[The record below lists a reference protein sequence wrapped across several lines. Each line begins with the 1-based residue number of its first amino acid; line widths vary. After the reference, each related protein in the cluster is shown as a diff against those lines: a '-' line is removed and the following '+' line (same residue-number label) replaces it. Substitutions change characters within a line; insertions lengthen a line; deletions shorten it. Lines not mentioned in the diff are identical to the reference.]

1 MSQSR
6 TGLVKFCVPARIAPL
21 QRPAR
26 RWLSLPYI
34 SITLDTSLMQTL
46 LDTAHCRLTLYRYPR
61 QSQDPLQAWD
71 AADEY
76 LINEL
81 AESPLE
87 QCGPVIIMND
97 GFGAL
102 TAYLHDHTPR
112 CVTDSHISERATL
125 ANLAENGLDPHDI
138 RLQDALAPL
147 PLAPALVVIKVSK
160 YQALLEQQLLALRQV
175 VTPTTR
181 ILAAGKAKDIHTST
195 LKLFEKYLG
204 ETRTSLAWKKARLIH
219 CTPDA
224 LRPALDNP
232 FPTTWPLEGSNM
244 LIHNHANVFSRTS
257 LDIGARFM
265 LDNLPI
271 HSARRV
277 IDLGCGNGVLGLSLL
292 ARDSEVEV
300 TFIDESHMAVD
311 SARLNVEHNL
321 PDALPRAHFLVNNCL
336 DGIETGAAD
345 RILCNPPFHQL
356 QAITDHIA
364 WQMFTDAH
372 RVLPQGGELWIVGNR
387 HLDYHNKLKRLFA
400 NAQVVASNSK
410 FVILK
415 AIKR

>member
-1 MSQSR
+1 
-6 TGLVKFCVPARIAPL
+6 
-21 QRPAR
+21 
-26 RWLSLPYI
+26 
-34 SITLDTSLMQTL
+34 MQTL
-46 LDTAHCRLTLYRYPR
+46 LETAHCRLTLYRYPR
-61 QSQDPLQAWD
+61 QNQDPLQAWD

-76 LINEL
+76 LINTL
-81 AESPLE
+81 AEAPLA
-87 QCGPVIIMND
+87 QAGPVIIMND

-102 TAYLHDHTPR
+102 AAYLHDHTPV
-112 CVTDSHISERATL
+112 CVSDSYISERATL
-125 ANLAENGLDPHDI
+125 ANLAENQLDPNAI
-138 RLQDALAPL
+138 TLQDTLSPL
-147 PLAPALVVIKVSK
+147 PPAPALVVIKVSK

-175 VTPTTR
+175 ATPATR
-181 ILAAGKAKDIHTST
+181 ILAAGKAKDIHSST
-195 LKLFEKYLG
+195 LALFEKYLG
-204 ETRTSLAWKKARLIH
+204 QTRTSLAWKKARLIH
-219 CTPDA
+219 CTVDGTSATP
-224 LRPALDNP
+224 LNNP
-232 FPTTWPLEGSNM
+232 FPTVWPLEGTDM

-265 LDNLPI
+265 LDNLPV
-271 HSARRV
+271 HSARKV
-277 IDLGCGNGVLGLSLL
+277 IDLGCGNGVLGLALL
-292 ARDSEVEV
+292 ARDTEVEV
-300 TFIDESHMAVD
+300 TFIDESHMAVA

-321 PDALPRAHFLVNNCL
+321 PDALPRARFMVNNCL
-336 DGIETGAAD
+336 DGVEVGSAD

-364 WQMFTDAH
+364 WQMFSDAH

>member
-1 MSQSR
+1 
-6 TGLVKFCVPARIAPL
+6 
-21 QRPAR
+21 
-26 RWLSLPYI
+26 
-34 SITLDTSLMQTL
+34 MQTL

-61 QSQDPLQAWD
+61 QNQDPLQAWD

-81 AESPLE
+81 AESQQAPD
-87 QCGPVIIMND
+87 GPVIIMND

-102 TAYLHDHTPR
+102 AAFLHAHAPV
-112 CVTDSHISERATL
+112 CVTDSHVSERATL
-125 ANLAENGLDPHDI
+125 ANLAENGLDPDAI

-147 PLAPALVVIKVSK
+147 PDAPALVVIKVSK

-175 VTPTTR
+175 VTPATR

-219 CTPDA
+219 CTPA
-224 LRPALDNP
+224 AERPPLPNP
-232 FPTTWPLEGSNM
+232 FPTVWPLEGSGV

-292 ARDSEVEV
+292 ARDSEAEV
-300 TFIDESHMAVD
+300 TFIDESYMAVA

-336 DGIETGAAD
+336 DGVPAGSAD

-387 HLDYHNKLKRLFA
+387 HLDYHNKLKRLFG

>member
-1 MSQSR
+1 
-6 TGLVKFCVPARIAPL
+6 
-21 QRPAR
+21 
-26 RWLSLPYI
+26 
-34 SITLDTSLMQTL
+34 MQTL

-76 LINEL
+76 LINTL

-87 QCGPVIIMND
+87 HAGPVIIMND
-97 GFGAL
+97 GFGVLA
-102 TAYLHDHTPR
+102 AFLHGHGPV
-112 CVTDSHISERATL
+112 CVSDSHISERATL
-125 ANLAENGLDPHDI
+125 ANLAENGLDPAQI
-138 RLQDALAPL
+138 TLQDALAPL
-147 PLAPALVVIKVSK
+147 PAAPALVVIKVSK
-160 YQALLEQQLLALRQV
+160 YQALLEQQLLALREV
-175 VTPTTR
+175 VTPATR
-181 ILAAGKAKDIHTST
+181 ILAAGKAKDIHSST

-219 CTPDA
+219 CEPQA
-224 LRPALDNP
+224 ERPALSSP
-232 FPTTWPLEGSNM
+232 FPTVWPLEGTNM

-271 HSARRV
+271 HSARKV

-292 ARDSEVEV
+292 AKDSEVEV
-300 TFIDESHMAVD
+300 TFIDESHMAVA

-321 PDALPRAHFLVNNCL
+321 PAALPRAHFLVNNCL
-336 DGIETGAAD
+336 DDVAVGAAD

>member
-1 MSQSR
+1 
-6 TGLVKFCVPARIAPL
+6 
-21 QRPAR
+21 
-26 RWLSLPYI
+26 
-34 SITLDTSLMQTL
+34 MQTL
-46 LDTAHCRLTLYRYPR
+46 LDMAHCRLTLYRYPR
-61 QSQDPLQAWD
+61 QNQDPLQAWD

-76 LINEL
+76 LINQL

-87 QCGPVIIMND
+87 PDGPVIIMND

-102 TAYLHDHTPR
+102 TAFLHGHSPV

-125 ANLAENGLDPHDI
+125 ANLAENGLDSGTVT
-138 RLQDALAPL
+138 LQDALAPL
-147 PLAPALVVIKVSK
+147 PQAPALVVIKVSK

-175 VTPTTR
+175 VTPATR
-181 ILAAGKAKDIHTST
+181 VLAAGKAKDIHTST

-219 CTPDA
+219 CTPA
-224 LRPALDNP
+224 AERPPLANP
-232 FPTTWPLEGSNM
+232 FPTVWPPEGTTM
-244 LIHNHANVFSRTS
+244 QIHNHANVFSRTS

-300 TFIDESHMAVD
+300 TFIDESHMAVA

-321 PDALPRAHFLVNNCL
+321 PDALPRAHFMVNNCL
-336 DGIETGAAD
+336 DDVPVGAAD

-364 WQMFTDAH
+364 WQMFSDAH

-387 HLDYHNKLKRLFA
+387 HLDYHNKLKRLFG

>member
-1 MSQSR
+1 
-6 TGLVKFCVPARIAPL
+6 
-21 QRPAR
+21 
-26 RWLSLPYI
+26 
-34 SITLDTSLMQTL
+34 MQTL

-61 QSQDPLQAWD
+61 QNQDPLQAWD

-81 AESPLE
+81 AESQQAPD
-87 QCGPVIIMND
+87 GPVIIMND

-102 TAYLHDHTPR
+102 AAFLHAHAPV
-112 CVTDSHISERATL
+112 CVTDSHVSERATL
-125 ANLAENGLDPHDI
+125 ANLAENGLDPDAI

-147 PLAPALVVIKVSK
+147 PDAPALVVIKVSK

-175 VTPTTR
+175 VTPATR

-219 CTPDA
+219 CTPA
-224 LRPALDNP
+224 AERPPLPNP
-232 FPTTWPLEGSNM
+232 FPTVWPLEGSGM

-292 ARDSEVEV
+292 AKDSEVEV
-300 TFIDESHMAVD
+300 TFIDESYMAVA

-336 DGIETGAAD
+336 DGVPAGSAD

-387 HLDYHNKLKRLFA
+387 HLDYHNKLKRLFG

>member
-1 MSQSR
+1 
-6 TGLVKFCVPARIAPL
+6 
-21 QRPAR
+21 
-26 RWLSLPYI
+26 
-34 SITLDTSLMQTL
+34 
-46 LDTAHCRLTLYRYPR
+46 
-61 QSQDPLQAWD
+61 
-71 AADEY
+71 
-76 LINEL
+76 
-81 AESPLE
+81 
-87 QCGPVIIMND
+87 
-97 GFGAL
+97 
-102 TAYLHDHTPR
+102 
-112 CVTDSHISERATL
+112 
-125 ANLAENGLDPHDI
+125 
-138 RLQDALAPL
+138 
-147 PLAPALVVIKVSK
+147 APALVVIKVSK
-160 YQALLEQQLLALRQV
+160 YQALLEQQLLALRGV
-175 VTPTTR
+175 VTPATR
-181 ILAAGKAKDIHTST
+181 IIAAGKAKDIHTST

-219 CTPDA
+219 CTPA
-224 LRPALDNP
+224 AERPSLTSP
-232 FPTTWPLEGSNM
+232 FPTVWPLEGTDM

-300 TFIDESHMAVD
+300 TFIDESRMAVA

-321 PDALPRAHFLVNNCL
+321 PDALPRAHFMVNNCL
-336 DGIETGAAD
+336 DDVPVGAAD

-364 WQMFTDAH
+364 WQMFSDAH

-387 HLDYHNKLKRLFA
+387 HLDYHNKLKRLFG

>member
-1 MSQSR
+1 
-6 TGLVKFCVPARIAPL
+6 
-21 QRPAR
+21 
-26 RWLSLPYI
+26 
-34 SITLDTSLMQTL
+34 MQTL
-46 LDTAHCRLTLYRYPR
+46 LDTAHCRLTLYRYP
-61 QSQDPLQAWD
+61 QQNQDPLQAWD

-81 AESPLE
+81 AESQQAPD
-87 QCGPVIIMND
+87 GPVIIMND

-102 TAYLHDHTPR
+102 AAFLHAHAPV
-112 CVTDSHISERATL
+112 CVTDSHVSERATL
-125 ANLAENGLDPHDI
+125 ANLAENGLDPHAI
-138 RLQDALAPL
+138 TLQDALAPL
-147 PLAPALVVIKVSK
+147 PDAPALVVIKVSK
-160 YQALLEQQLLALRQV
+160 YQALLEQQLLALRGV
-175 VTPTTR
+175 VTPATR
-181 ILAAGKAKDIHTST
+181 IIAAGKAKDIHTST

-219 CTPDA
+219 CTPA
-224 LRPALDNP
+224 AERPPLPNP
-232 FPTTWPLEGSNM
+232 FPTVWPLEGSGM

-292 ARDSEVEV
+292 AKDSEVEV
-300 TFIDESHMAVD
+300 TFIDESYMAVA

-321 PDALPRAHFLVNNCL
+321 PDALPRARFMVNNCL
-336 DGIETGAAD
+336 DGVPAGSAD

-387 HLDYHNKLKRLFA
+387 HLDYHNKLKRLFG

>member
-1 MSQSR
+1 
-6 TGLVKFCVPARIAPL
+6 
-21 QRPAR
+21 
-26 RWLSLPYI
+26 
-34 SITLDTSLMQTL
+34 MQTL

-61 QSQDPLQAWD
+61 QNQDPLQAWD

-81 AESPLE
+81 AESQQAPD
-87 QCGPVIIMND
+87 GPVIIMND

-102 TAYLHDHTPR
+102 AAFLHAHAPV
-112 CVTDSHISERATL
+112 CVTDSHVSERATL
-125 ANLAENGLDPHDI
+125 ANLAENGLDPDAI

-147 PLAPALVVIKVSK
+147 PGAPALVVIKVSK

-175 VTPTTR
+175 VTSATR

-219 CTPDA
+219 CTPA
-224 LRPALDNP
+224 AERPALPNP
-232 FPTTWPLEGSNM
+232 FPTVWPLEGSGM

-271 HSARRV
+271 YSARKV

-292 ARDSEVEV
+292 AKDSEVEV
-300 TFIDESHMAVD
+300 TFIDESYMAVA

-321 PDALPRAHFLVNNCL
+321 PDALPRARFMVNNCL
-336 DGIETGAAD
+336 DGVPAGSAD

-387 HLDYHNKLKRLFA
+387 HLDYHNKLKRLFG

>member
-1 MSQSR
+1 
-6 TGLVKFCVPARIAPL
+6 
-21 QRPAR
+21 
-26 RWLSLPYI
+26 
-34 SITLDTSLMQTL
+34 MQTL
-46 LDTAHCRLTLYRYPR
+46 LETAHCRLTLYRYPR

-76 LINEL
+76 LINTL
-81 AESPLE
+81 AEAPLA
-87 QCGPVIIMND
+87 QAGPIIIMND

-102 TAYLHDHTPR
+102 AAYLHDHTPV
-112 CVTDSHISERATL
+112 CVSDSYISERATL
-125 ANLAENGLDPHDI
+125 ANLAENQLDPNAI
-138 RLQDALAPL
+138 TLQDTLAPL
-147 PLAPALVVIKVSK
+147 PPAPALVVIKVSK

-175 VTPTTR
+175 ATPATR
-181 ILAAGKAKDIHTST
+181 ILAAGKAKDIHSST
-195 LKLFEKYLG
+195 LALFEKYLG
-204 ETRTSLAWKKARLIH
+204 QTRTSLAWKKARLIH
-219 CTPDA
+219 CTVDGTSATP
-224 LRPALDNP
+224 LNNP
-232 FPTTWPLEGSNM
+232 FPTVWPLEGTDM

-265 LDNLPI
+265 LDNLPV
-271 HSARRV
+271 HSARKV
-277 IDLGCGNGVLGLSLL
+277 IDLGCGNGVLGLALL
-292 ARDSEVEV
+292 ARDAEVEV
-300 TFIDESHMAVD
+300 TFIDESHMAVA

-321 PDALPRAHFLVNNCL
+321 PDALPRARFMVNNCL
-336 DGIETGAAD
+336 DGVEVGSAD

-364 WQMFTDAH
+364 WQMFSDAH

>member
-1 MSQSR
+1 
-6 TGLVKFCVPARIAPL
+6 
-21 QRPAR
+21 
-26 RWLSLPYI
+26 
-34 SITLDTSLMQTL
+34 MQTL

-76 LINEL
+76 LINTL
-81 AESPLE
+81 AEEPLE
-87 QCGPVIIMND
+87 QDGPVIIMND

-102 TAYLHDHTPR
+102 AAYLHGHGPV
-112 CVTDSHISERATL
+112 CVSDSYISEQATL
-125 ANLAENGLDPHDI
+125 ANLAENGLEASGI
-138 RLQDALAPL
+138 TLQDALAPL
-147 PLAPALVVIKVSK
+147 PSAPALVVIKVSK
-160 YQALLEQQLLALRQV
+160 YQALLEQQLLALRAV
-175 VTPTTR
+175 VTPATR
-181 ILAAGKAKDIHTST
+181 ILAAGKAKDIHSST

-204 ETRTSLAWKKARLIH
+204 PTRTSLAWKKARLIH
-219 CTPDA
+219 CEPQADRPD
-224 LRPALDNP
+224 LTSP
-232 FPTTWPLEGSNM
+232 FPTVWPLEGSDM

-271 HSARRV
+271 HSARKV

-292 ARDSEVEV
+292 AKDSEVEV
-300 TFIDESHMAVD
+300 TFIDESHMAVA

-321 PDALPRAHFLVNNCL
+321 PAALPRAHFMVNNCL
-336 DGIETGAAD
+336 DDVAVGAAD

>member
-1 MSQSR
+1 
-6 TGLVKFCVPARIAPL
+6 
-21 QRPAR
+21 
-26 RWLSLPYI
+26 
-34 SITLDTSLMQTL
+34 MQTL

-61 QSQDPLQAWD
+61 QNQDPLQAWD

-81 AESPLE
+81 AESQQAPD
-87 QCGPVIIMND
+87 GPVIIMND

-102 TAYLHDHTPR
+102 AAFLHAHAPV
-112 CVTDSHISERATL
+112 CVTDSHVSERATL
-125 ANLAENGLDPHDI
+125 ANLAENGLDPDAI

-147 PLAPALVVIKVSK
+147 PDAPALVVIKVSK

-175 VTPTTR
+175 VTPATR

-219 CTPDA
+219 CTPA
-224 LRPALDNP
+224 AERPPLPNP
-232 FPTTWPLEGSNM
+232 FPTVWPLEGSSM

-292 ARDSEVEV
+292 ARDSEAEV
-300 TFIDESHMAVD
+300 TFIDESYMAVA

-321 PDALPRAHFLVNNCL
+321 PDALPRARFMVNNCL
-336 DGIETGAAD
+336 DGVPAGSAD

-387 HLDYHNKLKRLFA
+387 HLDYHNKLKRLFG

>member
-1 MSQSR
+1 
-6 TGLVKFCVPARIAPL
+6 
-21 QRPAR
+21 
-26 RWLSLPYI
+26 
-34 SITLDTSLMQTL
+34 MQTL

-81 AESPLE
+81 AESQQALT
-87 QCGPVIIMND
+87 GPVIIMND
-97 GFGAL
+97 AFGAL
-102 TAYLHDHTPR
+102 AAYLHAHGPV
-112 CVTDSHISERATL
+112 CVTDSYISERATL
-125 ANLAENGLDPHDI
+125 ANLVENELDPGQV

-147 PLAPALVVIKVSK
+147 PQAPALVVIKVSK

-175 VTPTTR
+175 VTPATR
-181 ILAAGKAKDIHTST
+181 ILAAGKAKDIHSST

-204 ETRTSLAWKKARLIH
+204 EPRTSLAWKKARLIH
-219 CTPDA
+219 CTPSA
-224 LRPALDNP
+224 ERPPLASP
-232 FPTTWPLEGSNM
+232 FPTVWPLEGTDM

-277 IDLGCGNGVLGLSLL
+277 IDLGCGNGVLGLALL

-300 TFIDESHMAVD
+300 TFIDESYMAVA

-321 PDALPRAHFLVNNCL
+321 PDALPRAHFMVNNCL
-336 DGIETGAAD
+336 DDVAVGAAD

>member
-1 MSQSR
+1 
-6 TGLVKFCVPARIAPL
+6 
-21 QRPAR
+21 
-26 RWLSLPYI
+26 
-34 SITLDTSLMQTL
+34 MQTL

-76 LINEL
+76 LINTL
-81 AESPLE
+81 AETPLE
-87 QCGPVIIMND
+87 QAGPVIIMND

-102 TAYLHDHTPR
+102 AAFLHPHAPV
-112 CVTDSHISERATL
+112 CVSDSYISERATL
-125 ANLAENGLDPHDI
+125 ANLSENELDPHAI

-160 YQALLEQQLLALRQV
+160 YQALLEQQLLALRAV
-175 VTPTTR
+175 VTPATR
-181 ILAAGKAKDIHTST
+181 VIAAGKAKDIHSST
-195 LKLFEKYLG
+195 LALFEKYLG
-204 ETRTSLAWKKARLIH
+204 PTRTSLAWKKARLIH
-219 CTPDA
+219 CTPA
-224 LRPALDNP
+224 ATPAERPALANP
-232 FPTTWPLEGSNM
+232 YPTVWPLEGTGM

-265 LDNLPI
+265 LDNLPV
-271 HSARRV
+271 HSARKV
-277 IDLGCGNGVLGLSLL
+277 IDLGCGNGVLGLALL
-292 ARDSEVEV
+292 AKDAEVEV
-300 TFIDESHMAVD
+300 TFIDESYMAVA
-311 SARLNVEHNL
+311 SAQLNVEHNL
-321 PDALPRAHFLVNNCL
+321 PDGLPRARFMVNNCL
-336 DGIETGAAD
+336 DGVAVGSAD

>member
-1 MSQSR
+1 
-6 TGLVKFCVPARIAPL
+6 
-21 QRPAR
+21 
-26 RWLSLPYI
+26 
-34 SITLDTSLMQTL
+34 MQTL

-76 LINEL
+76 LINTL
-81 AESPLE
+81 AETPLE
-87 QCGPVIIMND
+87 QTGPVIIMND

-102 TAYLHDHTPR
+102 AAFLHPHAPV
-112 CVTDSHISERATL
+112 CVSDSYISERATL
-125 ANLAENGLDPHDI
+125 ANLAENELDPHAI

-160 YQALLEQQLLALRQV
+160 YQALLEQQLLALRAV
-175 VTPTTR
+175 VTPATR
-181 ILAAGKAKDIHTST
+181 VIAAGKAKDIHSST
-195 LKLFEKYLG
+195 LALFEKYLG
-204 ETRTSLAWKKARLIH
+204 PTRTSLAWKKARLIH
-219 CTPDA
+219 CTPA
-224 LRPALDNP
+224 ATPAERPALANP
-232 FPTTWPLEGSNM
+232 YPTVWPLEGTGM

-265 LDNLPI
+265 LDNLPV
-271 HSARRV
+271 HSARKV
-277 IDLGCGNGVLGLSLL
+277 IDLGCGNGVLGLALL
-292 ARDSEVEV
+292 AKDAEVEV
-300 TFIDESHMAVD
+300 TFIDESYMAVA
-311 SARLNVEHNL
+311 SAQLNVEHNL
-321 PDALPRAHFLVNNCL
+321 PDGMPRARFMVNNCL
-336 DGIETGAAD
+336 DGVAVGSAD

>member
-1 MSQSR
+1 
-6 TGLVKFCVPARIAPL
+6 
-21 QRPAR
+21 
-26 RWLSLPYI
+26 
-34 SITLDTSLMQTL
+34 MQTL

-81 AESPLE
+81 AEAPLE
-87 QCGPVIIMND
+87 QDGPVIIMND

-102 TAYLHDHTPR
+102 AAYLHAHAPI
-112 CVTDSHISERATL
+112 CVSDSYISERAIL
-125 ANLAENGLDPHDI
+125 ANLIENELDPAQVS
-138 RLQDALAPL
+138 LQDALAPL
-147 PLAPALVVIKVSK
+147 PAAPALVVIKVSK

-175 VTPTTR
+175 VTPATR
-181 ILAAGKAKDIHTST
+181 ILAAGKAKDIHSST

-204 ETRTSLAWKKARLIH
+204 ATRTSLAWKKARLIY
-219 CTPDA
+219 CIIDDA
-224 LRPALDNP
+224 AERPAPDNP
-232 FPTTWPLEGSNM
+232 FPTVWPLEGTDM

-271 HSARRV
+271 HSARKV
-277 IDLGCGNGVLGLSLL
+277 IDLGCGNGVLGLALL

-300 TFIDESHMAVD
+300 TFIDESYMAVA
-311 SARLNVEHNL
+311 SAQLNVEHNL
-321 PDALPRAHFLVNNCL
+321 PDALPRAHFMVNNCL
-336 DGIETGAAD
+336 DDVAVGTAD

>member
-1 MSQSR
+1 
-6 TGLVKFCVPARIAPL
+6 
-21 QRPAR
+21 
-26 RWLSLPYI
+26 
-34 SITLDTSLMQTL
+34 MQTL
-46 LDTAHCRLTLYRYPR
+46 LETAHCRLTLYRYPR

-76 LINEL
+76 LINTL
-81 AESPLE
+81 AEAPLA
-87 QCGPVIIMND
+87 QAGPVIIMND

-102 TAYLHDHTPR
+102 AAYLHDHTP
-112 CVTDSHISERATL
+112 VWVSDSYISERATL
-125 ANLAENGLDPHDI
+125 ANLAENQLDPNAI
-138 RLQDALAPL
+138 TLQDTLSPL
-147 PLAPALVVIKVSK
+147 PPAPALVVIKVSK

-175 VTPTTR
+175 ATPATR
-181 ILAAGKAKDIHTST
+181 ILAAGKAKDIHSST
-195 LKLFEKYLG
+195 LALFEKYLG
-204 ETRTSLAWKKARLIH
+204 QTRTSLAWKKARLIH
-219 CTPDA
+219 CTVDGTSATP
-224 LRPALDNP
+224 LNNP
-232 FPTTWPLEGSNM
+232 FPTVWPLEGTDM

-265 LDNLPI
+265 LDNLPV
-271 HSARRV
+271 HSARKV
-277 IDLGCGNGVLGLSLL
+277 IDLGCGNGVLGLALL
-292 ARDSEVEV
+292 ARDAEVEV
-300 TFIDESHMAVD
+300 TFIDESHMAVA

-321 PDALPRAHFLVNNCL
+321 PDALPRARFMVNNCL
-336 DGIETGAAD
+336 DGVEVGSAD

-364 WQMFTDAH
+364 WQMFSDAH

-400 NAQVVASNSK
+400 SAQVVASNSK

>member
-1 MSQSR
+1 
-6 TGLVKFCVPARIAPL
+6 
-21 QRPAR
+21 
-26 RWLSLPYI
+26 
-34 SITLDTSLMQTL
+34 MQTL
-46 LDTAHCRLTLYRYPR
+46 LETAHCRLTLYRYPR

-76 LINEL
+76 LINTL
-81 AESPLE
+81 AEAPLA
-87 QCGPVIIMND
+87 QAGPVIIMND

-102 TAYLHDHTPR
+102 AAYLHDHTPV
-112 CVTDSHISERATL
+112 CVSDSYISERATL
-125 ANLAENGLDPHDI
+125 ANLAENQLDPNAI
-138 RLQDALAPL
+138 TLQDTLSPL
-147 PLAPALVVIKVSK
+147 PPAPALVVIKVSK

-175 VTPTTR
+175 ATPATR
-181 ILAAGKAKDIHTST
+181 ILAAGKAKDIHSST
-195 LKLFEKYLG
+195 LALFEKYLG
-204 ETRTSLAWKKARLIH
+204 QTRTSLAWKKARLIH
-219 CTPDA
+219 CTVDGTSATP
-224 LRPALDNP
+224 LNNP
-232 FPTTWPLEGSNM
+232 FPTVWPLEGTDM

-265 LDNLPI
+265 LDNLPV
-271 HSARRV
+271 HSARKV
-277 IDLGCGNGVLGLSLL
+277 IDLGCGNGVLGLALL
-292 ARDSEVEV
+292 ARDAEVEV
-300 TFIDESHMAVD
+300 TFIDESHMAVA

-321 PDALPRAHFLVNNCL
+321 PDALPRARFMVNNCL
-336 DGIETGAAD
+336 DGVEVGSAD

-364 WQMFTDAH
+364 WQMFSDAH

>member
-1 MSQSR
+1 
-6 TGLVKFCVPARIAPL
+6 
-21 QRPAR
+21 
-26 RWLSLPYI
+26 
-34 SITLDTSLMQTL
+34 MQTL

-61 QSQDPLQAWD
+61 QNQDPLQAWD

-81 AESPLE
+81 AESQQAPD
-87 QCGPVIIMND
+87 GPVIIMND

-102 TAYLHDHTPR
+102 AAFLHAHAPV
-112 CVTDSHISERATL
+112 CVTDSHVSERATQ
-125 ANLAENGLDPHDI
+125 ANLAENGLDPDAI

-147 PLAPALVVIKVSK
+147 PDAPALVVIKVSK

-175 VTPTTR
+175 VTPATR

-219 CTPDA
+219 CTPA
-224 LRPALDNP
+224 AERPPLPNP
-232 FPTTWPLEGSNM
+232 FPTVWPLEGSGM

-292 ARDSEVEV
+292 ARDSEAEV
-300 TFIDESHMAVD
+300 TFIDESYMAVA

-336 DGIETGAAD
+336 DGVPAGSAD

-387 HLDYHNKLKRLFA
+387 HLDYHNKLKRLFG

>member
-1 MSQSR
+1 
-6 TGLVKFCVPARIAPL
+6 
-21 QRPAR
+21 
-26 RWLSLPYI
+26 
-34 SITLDTSLMQTL
+34 MQTL

-61 QSQDPLQAWD
+61 QNQDPLQAWD

-81 AESPLE
+81 AESQQAPD
-87 QCGPVIIMND
+87 GPVIIMND

-102 TAYLHDHTPR
+102 AAFLHAHAPV
-112 CVTDSHISERATL
+112 CVTDSHVSERATL
-125 ANLAENGLDPHDI
+125 ANLAENGLDPDAI
-138 RLQDALAPL
+138 RLQDALVPL
-147 PLAPALVVIKVSK
+147 PDAPALVVIKVSK

-175 VTPTTR
+175 VTPATR

-219 CTPDA
+219 CTPA
-224 LRPALDNP
+224 AERPPLPNP
-232 FPTTWPLEGSNM
+232 FPTVWPLEGSGM

-292 ARDSEVEV
+292 AKDSEVEV
-300 TFIDESHMAVD
+300 TFIDESYMAVA

-336 DGIETGAAD
+336 DGVPAGSAD

-387 HLDYHNKLKRLFA
+387 HLDYHNKLKRLFG

>member
-1 MSQSR
+1 
-6 TGLVKFCVPARIAPL
+6 
-21 QRPAR
+21 
-26 RWLSLPYI
+26 
-34 SITLDTSLMQTL
+34 MQTL

-76 LINEL
+76 LISHL
-81 AESPLE
+81 AESQQAPD
-87 QCGPVIIMND
+87 GPVIIMND

-102 TAYLHDHTPR
+102 AGYLHAHDPV

-125 ANLAENGLDPHDI
+125 ANLAENGLDPHAI
-138 RLQDALAPL
+138 TLQDALAPL
-147 PLAPALVVIKVSK
+147 PDAPALVVIKVSK
-160 YQALLEQQLLALRQV
+160 YQALLEQQLLALRGV
-175 VTPTTR
+175 VTPATR
-181 ILAAGKAKDIHTST
+181 IIAAGKAKDIHTST

-219 CTPDA
+219 CTPA
-224 LRPALDNP
+224 AERPFLTSP
-232 FPTTWPLEGSNM
+232 FPTAWPLEGTDM

-300 TFIDESHMAVD
+300 TFIDESRMAVA

-321 PDALPRAHFLVNNCL
+321 PDALPRAHFMVNNCL
-336 DGIETGAAD
+336 DDVPVGAAD

-364 WQMFTDAH
+364 WQMFSDAH

-387 HLDYHNKLKRLFA
+387 HLDYHNKLKRLFG

>member
-1 MSQSR
+1 
-6 TGLVKFCVPARIAPL
+6 
-21 QRPAR
+21 
-26 RWLSLPYI
+26 
-34 SITLDTSLMQTL
+34 MQTL

-61 QSQDPLQAWD
+61 QNQDLLQAWD

-81 AESPLE
+81 AESQQAPD
-87 QCGPVIIMND
+87 GPVIIMND

-102 TAYLHDHTPR
+102 AAFLHAHAPV
-112 CVTDSHISERATL
+112 CVTDSHVSERATL
-125 ANLAENGLDPHDI
+125 ANLAENGLDPDAI

-147 PLAPALVVIKVSK
+147 PDAPALVVIKVSK

-175 VTPTTR
+175 VTPATR

-219 CTPDA
+219 CTPA
-224 LRPALDNP
+224 AERPALPNP
-232 FPTTWPLEGSNM
+232 FPTVWPLEGSGM

-292 ARDSEVEV
+292 ARDSEAEV
-300 TFIDESHMAVD
+300 TFIDESYMAVA

-336 DGIETGAAD
+336 DGVPAGSAD

-387 HLDYHNKLKRLFA
+387 HLDYHNKLKRLFG

>member
-1 MSQSR
+1 
-6 TGLVKFCVPARIAPL
+6 
-21 QRPAR
+21 
-26 RWLSLPYI
+26 
-34 SITLDTSLMQTL
+34 LMQTL
-46 LDTAHCRLTLYRYPR
+46 LETAHCRLTLYRYPR

-76 LINEL
+76 LINTL
-81 AESPLE
+81 AEAPLA
-87 QCGPVIIMND
+87 QAGPIIIMND

-102 TAYLHDHTPR
+102 AAYLHDHTPV
-112 CVTDSHISERATL
+112 CVSDSYISERATL
-125 ANLAENGLDPHDI
+125 ANLAENQLDPNAI
-138 RLQDALAPL
+138 TLQDTLAPL
-147 PLAPALVVIKVSK
+147 PPAPALVVIKVSK

-175 VTPTTR
+175 ATPATR
-181 ILAAGKAKDIHTST
+181 ILAAGKAKDIHSST
-195 LKLFEKYLG
+195 LALFEKYLG
-204 ETRTSLAWKKARLIH
+204 QTRTSLAWKKARLIH
-219 CTPDA
+219 CTVDGTSATP
-224 LRPALDNP
+224 LNNP
-232 FPTTWPLEGSNM
+232 FPTVWPLEGTDM

-265 LDNLPI
+265 LDNLPV
-271 HSARRV
+271 HSARKV
-277 IDLGCGNGVLGLSLL
+277 IDLGCGNGVLGLALL
-292 ARDSEVEV
+292 ARDAEVEV
-300 TFIDESHMAVD
+300 TFIDESHMAVA

-321 PDALPRAHFLVNNCL
+321 PDALPRARFMVNNCL
-336 DGIETGAAD
+336 DGVEVGSAD

-364 WQMFTDAH
+364 WQMFSDAH

>member
-1 MSQSR
+1 
-6 TGLVKFCVPARIAPL
+6 
-21 QRPAR
+21 
-26 RWLSLPYI
+26 
-34 SITLDTSLMQTL
+34 MQTL
-46 LDTAHCRLTLYRYPR
+46 LETPHCRFTLYRYPR
-61 QSQDPLQAWD
+61 QSRETLQAWD

-76 LINEL
+76 LIDTL
-81 AESPLE
+81 AQMPLTGA
-87 QCGPVIIMND
+87 GPVVIMND

-102 TAYLHDHTPR
+102 TAFLHPHSPC
-112 CVTDSHISERATL
+112 CVTDSYISERATL
-125 ANLAENGLDPHDI
+125 ANLAENGLDVSGVC
-138 RLQDALAPL
+138 LQDALAPL
-147 PLAPALVVIKVSK
+147 PASPALVVIKVTK
-160 YQALLEQQLLALRQV
+160 YQALLEHQLLALRQV
-175 VTPTTR
+175 VTSNTQV
-181 ILAAGKAKDIHTST
+181 IAAGKAKDIHTST
-195 LKLFEKYLG
+195 LQLFEKYLG
-204 ETRTSLAWKKARLIH
+204 PTHTSLAWKKARLIH
-219 CTPDA
+219 CQPQA
-224 LRPALDNP
+224 KRPALANP
-232 FPTTWPLEGSNM
+232 FPTCWPLVGSEL

-292 ARDSEVEV
+292 AKDAEVEV
-300 TFIDESHMAVD
+300 TFIDESYMAVA

-321 PDALPRAHFLVNNCL
+321 ANDLPRARFMVNNCL
-336 DGIETGAAD
+336 DNVVVGSAD

-364 WQMFTDAH
+364 WQMFSDAQ

-387 HLDYHNKLKRLFA
+387 HLDYHQKLKRLFG
-400 NAQVVASNSK
+400 NAHVVASNSK

>member
-1 MSQSR
+1 
-6 TGLVKFCVPARIAPL
+6 
-21 QRPAR
+21 
-26 RWLSLPYI
+26 
-34 SITLDTSLMQTL
+34 MQTL

-61 QSQDPLQAWD
+61 QNQDPLQAWD

-81 AESPLE
+81 AESQQAPD
-87 QCGPVIIMND
+87 GPVIIMND

-102 TAYLHDHTPR
+102 AAFLHAHAPV
-112 CVTDSHISERATL
+112 CVTDSHVSERATL
-125 ANLAENGLDPHDI
+125 ANLAENGLDPDAI

-147 PLAPALVVIKVSK
+147 PDAPALVVIKVSK

-175 VTPTTR
+175 VTPATR

-219 CTPDA
+219 CTPA
-224 LRPALDNP
+224 AERPPLPNP
-232 FPTTWPLEGSNM
+232 FPTVWPLEGSGM

-271 HSARRV
+271 HSARKV

-292 ARDSEVEV
+292 AKDSEVEV
-300 TFIDESHMAVD
+300 TFIDESYMAVA

-336 DGIETGAAD
+336 DGVPAGSAD

-387 HLDYHNKLKRLFA
+387 HLDYHNKLKRLFG

-415 AIKR
+415 TIKR